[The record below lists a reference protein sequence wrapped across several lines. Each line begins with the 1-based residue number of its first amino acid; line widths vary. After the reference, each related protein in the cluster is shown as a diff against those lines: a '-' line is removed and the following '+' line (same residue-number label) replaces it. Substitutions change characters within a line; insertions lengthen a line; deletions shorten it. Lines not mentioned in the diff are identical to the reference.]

1 MAKITDITRQKRK
14 NRINLYVDNSFYCGL
29 NVETA
34 VKNGIVIGAEFDES
48 ELEQIIGESE
58 TRGALDYALGL
69 VSKKLYSE
77 FEIIEK
83 LKNKGYGQKI
93 IDSVL
98 EKLREYKL
106 VDDQR
111 FAEAFAKNQNRC
123 GKKMV
128 LLKLKQK
135 GIDKGIIKKTEENF
149 SDQDEIK
156 KIEAVSKKYLNN
168 KEKNKETFQKLYRY
182 LVSKGFEYDTI
193 SSYISRIRGEE
204 DESWD

>member
-77 FEIIEK
+77 YEIVEK

-93 IDSVL
+93 IDCVL
-98 EKLREYKL
+98 EKLREYRL

-111 FAEAFAKNQNRC
+111 FAETFAKNQSRY
-123 GKKMV
+123 GKKMIA
-128 LLKLKQK
+128 LKLGRK
-135 GIDKGIIKKTEENF
+135 GIGKDLTRMVENNI
-149 SDQDEIK
+149 SDQDEMEKIK
-156 KIEAVSKKYLNN
+156 TISVKYLNN
-168 KEKNKETFQKLYRY
+168 KERNKETFQKLYRY
-182 LVSKGFEYDTI
+182 LFSKGFEYDSI
-193 SSYISRIRGEE
+193 SNYISKLKGED
-204 DESWD
+204 DESWN